1 MKKIDKDVWSDI
13 EDNILR
19 VAGRIHLRPYT
30 FQQVLLSEMNY
41 DPDIIHSV
49 FLSSFDKKLIVLD
62 NDLKVCLR
70 YEEPE

>member
-1 MKKIDKDVWSDI
+1 
-13 EDNILR
+13 
-19 VAGRIHLRPYT
+19 
-30 FQQVLLSEMNY
+30 MNY